1 MTKVAAPT
9 LFARLNLRIRRGE
22 QKTILLSLILYLYI
36 SMKKVHKI
44 YCFVAYDKS
53 LITILHELFIKRIQL

>member
-22 QKTILLSLILYLYI
+22 QKNYTVIFDIIPIYI
-36 SMKKVHKI
+36 HE
-44 YCFVAYDKS
+44 KS
-53 LITILHELFIKRIQL
+53 T